1 MDWPSVSYQNWTY
14 FHAQMGNGI
23 NNVVACETCGLV
35 QQIGP
40 VPPGFVAK
48 CARCNFKLF
57 GRRPD
62 SRVRTI
68 AFSLAALIL
77 YIPSNYYPVVTAQYH
92 GQHSETTV
100 YQGIKALF
108 MHHQFFIGCLVFCTS
123 LLTPAIKII
132 ALLFI
137 PLTLDWPR
145 WKKARTW
152 AYRIIRIID
161 PWNMLEVFLLAIV
174 VSMAELGRIATV
186 HPGPGV
192 FSFAAVV
199 TLTLLATLSFDPRL
213 LWDASP
219 EQNSHEP
226 N

>member
-1 MDWPSVSYQNWTY
+1 MEHETDT
-14 FHAQMGNGI
+14 
-23 NNVVACETCGLV
+23 VVACDTCGLV
-35 QQIGP
+35 QEIGP
-40 VPPGFVAK
+40 VPEGSVAL
-48 CARCNFKLF
+48 CARCDFQLF
-57 GRRPD
+57 HRRPN

-77 YIPSNYYPVVTAQYH
+77 YIPSNYYPVVTAEYH

-108 MHHQFFIGCLVFCTS
+108 THGQYLIGCLVFCTS
-123 LLTPAIKII
+123 LLSPALKII

-145 WKKARTW
+145 WRKARTW
-152 AYRIIRIID
+152 TYRVVRFID

-174 VSMAELGRIATV
+174 VSMAEMGQIATV

-213 LWDASP
+213 LWDSSKGKA
-219 EQNSHEP
+219 QHE
-226 N
+226 

>member
-1 MDWPSVSYQNWTY
+1 MEPR
-14 FHAQMGNGI
+14 ANGL
-23 NNVVACETCGLV
+23 VACETCGLV
-35 QQIGP
+35 QQIGT
-40 VPPGFVAK
+40 VPAGAVAL
-48 CARCNFKLF
+48 CARCRFQLYK
-57 GRRPD
+57 RRPD

-100 YQGIKALF
+100 YEGIKALF
-108 MHHQFFIGCLVFCTS
+108 THRQYLIACLVFCTS
-123 LLTPAIKII
+123 LLTPALKII

-137 PLTLDWPR
+137 PLTLDMPR
-145 WKKARTW
+145 WRKARTW
-152 AYRIIRIID
+152 AYRLIRIID

-174 VSMAELGRIATV
+174 VSMAEMGRIATV

-192 FSFAAVV
+192 LSFAAVV

-213 LWDASP
+213 LWDS
-219 EQNSHEP
+219 ESQNDHNE
-226 N
+226 

>member
-1 MDWPSVSYQNWTY
+1 MNTV
-14 FHAQMGNGI
+14 A
-23 NNVVACETCGLV
+23 ACETCGLV
-35 QQIGP
+35 QQIAPIPDGAI
-40 VPPGFVAK
+40 AK
-48 CARCNFKLF
+48 CARCNFELAH
-57 GRRPD
+57 RRPN

-77 YIPSNYYPVVTAQYH
+77 YIPSNYYPIITAEYH
-92 GQHSETTV
+92 GQHSETTII
-100 YQGIKALF
+100 QGIRALF
-108 MHHQFFIGCLVFCTS
+108 THGQFFIGALVFCTS
-123 LLTPAIKII
+123 LFTPALKII

-152 AYRIIRIID
+152 TYRIIRIID
-161 PWNMLEVFLLAIV
+161 PWNMLEVFLLAVV

-199 TLTLLATLSFDPRL
+199 VLTLLATLSFDPRL
-213 LWDASP
+213 LWDSP
-219 EQNSHEP
+219 TEQNHYE
-226 N
+226 